1 MSLVY
6 IFSFFCKHGMILHPK
21 SVILFY
27 IHKILTPSPTMSEV
41 KRKALNKTMAAT
53 RSQILYFKNAT
64 KLTPTSQLSGS
75 TAEPHENVLDS
86 QGHAQHY

>member
-1 MSLVY
+1 
-6 IFSFFCKHGMILHPK
+6 MILHPK

-27 IHKILTPSPTMSEV
+27 INKILTPSPTMSEV
-41 KRKALNKTMAAT
+41 KRKALNKTMAAAT
-53 RSQILYFKNAT
+53 SQILYFKNAT
-64 KLTPTSQLSGS
+64 KLTLTSQLSGS

>member
-1 MSLVY
+1 MERSY
-6 IFSFFCKHGMILHPK
+6 IQNQSFCLT
-21 SVILFY
+21 Y
-27 IHKILTPSPTMSEV
+27 TKILTPSPTTFEV
-41 KRKALNKTMAAT
+41 KREAMSKTVAAVT
-53 RSQILYFKNAT
+53 TQILYFKNAT